1 MYKYPFQF
9 FPALRIIMHLGG
21 ELCSLCAHV
30 CNHGPNVADDG
41 GEHENP
47 HQEVESDEEE
57 LGLLDRLAEGVAAV
71 QYRRPRQTWSP
82 R

>member
-1 MYKYPFQF
+1 
-9 FPALRIIMHLGG
+9 MHLGG
-21 ELCSLCAHV
+21 ELCSLCTHV

-41 GEHENP
+41 GEHKNT

-71 QYRRPRQTWSP
+71 
-82 R
+82 